1 MTTFNEISLIGL
13 KSWLLL
19 VVFRKLLR
27 KDLMLLLIVSLHKF
41 DRDFMP
47 HAVRFRLGDPAHMN
61 VTNFGQPYIGILVS
75 DKLTLHLQELNVTR
89 SLQVVA
95 DLQTLLFTVKF
106 VLAVLK

>member
-1 MTTFNEISLIGL
+1 
-13 KSWLLL
+13 
-19 VVFRKLLR
+19 
-27 KDLMLLLIVSLHKF
+27 MLLLIISLHKF
-41 DRDFMP
+41 DRDYMP
-47 HAVRFRLGDPAHMN
+47 HAVSFTLGDPAHMN

-75 DKLTLHLQELNVTR
+75 DKLALHLQKLNVAR